1 MALYLTF
8 PKQFY
13 VDSSGQPYPAA
24 KLHTYRAG
32 TTTNLATYTTAALGT
47 PHANPVV
54 ADSNGIFPAIYV
66 DPNSGYD
73 LKVVLKD
80 QADVPLYTEDNIP
93 ATQTAFTTGTFT
105 GAVSL
110 VDTLSVAGNEVRV
123 VLTESD
129 GGTNEKK
136 WDVDI
141 AGEVLKLRTRTDA
154 DGAGKDILT
163 VTRGTGTAITSIAYG
178 NATDNPTHTFNGT
191 VTETAV
197 LGNGSTCYDTVVGSQ
212 KSVGA
217 VETGQFECTWS
228 GFSAAPATTTII
240 YKRSGYHVTL
250 MLPANNSGTS
260 NATTYSFS
268 GIPAGIRP
276 TTYQYASVPRMQDN
290 GSALTTPALAIVQS
304 NGAVAFYKDA
314 SEAAWTGSGSKG
326 TLGSASYAIPITYI
340 IA

>member
-13 VDSSGQPYPAA
+13 VNSAGQPYPAA
-24 KLHTYRAG
+24 KMHTYRAG
-32 TTTNLATYTTAALGT
+32 TTTNLATYTTATLGT

-93 ATQTAFTTGTFT
+93 ATQTDFTTGTFT

-110 VDTLSVAGNEVRV
+110 EDTLSVAGNEVRV

-129 GGTNEKK
+129 GGTDEKK
-136 WDVDI
+136 WDIDVS
-141 AGEVLKLRTRTDA
+141 GEVLKVRTRTDA
-154 DGAGKDILT
+154 DGAGKDILA
-163 VTRGTGTAITSIAYG
+163 VTRGTGTALASMVYG

-217 VETGQFECTWS
+217 VETGQFTCTWA
-228 GFSAAPATTTII
+228 GFSADPASTTIV

-250 MLPANNSGTS
+250 LIPANNSGTS
-260 NATTYSFS
+260 NATTFSFS
-268 GIPAGIRP
+268 GVPTGIRP
-276 TTYQYASVPRMQDN
+276 TTYQYASIPRMQDN
-290 GSALTTPALAIVQS
+290 GSALTAPALAVVQT
-304 NGAVAFYKDA
+304 NGSVSFFKDA

-326 TLGSASYAIPITYI
+326 TLGSASYAIPLTYI